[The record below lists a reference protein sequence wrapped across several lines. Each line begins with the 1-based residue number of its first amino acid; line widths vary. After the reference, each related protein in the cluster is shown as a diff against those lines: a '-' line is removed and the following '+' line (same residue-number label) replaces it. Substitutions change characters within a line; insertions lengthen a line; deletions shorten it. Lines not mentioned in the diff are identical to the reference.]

1 MNKIFTLRC
10 PKEDNKQYFSL
21 EKHQYKNN
29 LTVMI
34 NDAVVFEN
42 IDDAEENLPLLMSDQ
57 ILFDSDSVNT
67 ISLIYDI
74 SFGDVKEKTEVDFV
88 FDSNSSICTTT
99 FNRKNFVEG
108 SEKLTDDY
116 GITLTVNDQMHK
128 LDKTFHQGE
137 TKKVSVQNFVD
148 MDLPITVALE
158 SKKQF
163 TDSADVTYDQLVFEI
178 Q

>member
-1 MNKIFTLRC
+1 LC
-10 PKEDNKQYFSL
+10 
-21 EKHQYKNN
+21 
-29 LTVMI
+29 LTAIVLYVPQRLTERI
-34 NDAVVFEN
+34 LLKAV
-42 IDDAEENLPLLMSDQ
+42 
-57 ILFDSDSVNT
+57 
-67 ISLIYDI
+67 
-74 SFGDVKEKTEVDFV
+74 K
-88 FDSNSSICTTT
+88 
-99 FNRKNFVEG
+99 
-108 SEKLTDDY
+108 KLTDDY

-163 TDSADVTYDQLVFEI
+163 TDSTDVTYDQLVFEI